1 MVTDDKMTTQPNDQD
16 PVNSEINHQDVDTS
30 DAVKQELQDPQ
41 TAQPEPFQAEPQEA
55 ASQATKASEAAL
67 EEAASQ
73 ETASVDNAPADAGEF
88 ANAVE
93 ENLELYSPRVGD
105 RVKGKILAIHD
116 DVAIVDCGAKS
127 EATLL
132 VRELD
137 GQGVGDEVEGV
148 IVETEPTLRLARVL
162 QPEMANRMAIEAAYK
177 TGIPVVGKIVEKVN
191 GGFRV
196 DVGGEMAFLPT
207 GKLDRQSNENPD
219 EAVDK
224 TFTFKILE
232 YQPNA
237 NKFVL
242 SRSDW
247 QQEEAEEKASEIFD
261 RLKVGDVVEGKV
273 ASLHSFGA
281 FIDLGGVEGLVHI
294 SEISEN
300 FIEHPSEVLKV
311 GQEVRARVIKLAPE
325 SQRISLSM
333 KSLHEEMW
341 QEFAEQAKPG
351 DPFKGKIKRKT
362 DFGIFVELQPGIEGL
377 LHISQIRS
385 GAQYNQPE
393 YDVGNE
399 IEGWIRSLDP
409 VQKRL
414 QLTQRELPSHDPW
427 ETIHEKYHIDDV
439 IEAKVDGMTNFG
451 LLAEVEPGLTGLVP
465 FSALKKM
472 GYKKPT
478 KAFPMGSKHRFKI
491 ANIAPDK
498 RRLALMPE
506 LDAQQYEAQVKAR
519 RTKSKSKGKAPK
531 SAPVKPNRPKQITE
545 FGALLAAAL
554 QQENQ
559 KKK

>member
-1 MVTDDKMTTQPNDQD
+1 MVTDDMMTTQPNDQD

-30 DAVKQELQDPQ
+30 DAIKQESQDPQ
-41 TAQPEPFQAEPQEA
+41 AAQPDSSQAEPQEA
-55 ASQATKASEAAL
+55 ASRATEAPEAAS
-67 EEAASQ
+67 EEAAS
-73 ETASVDNAPADAGEF
+73 ADDAPADAGEF
-88 ANAVE
+88 ASAVE
-93 ENLELYSPRVGD
+93 ENLELYTPRVGD
-105 RVKGKILAIHD
+105 RVKGKILAIND

-132 VRELD
+132 ARELD

-162 QPEMANRMAIEAAYK
+162 QPEMASGTAIEAAYK
-177 TGIPVVGKIVEKVN
+177 AGIPVVGKVVETIN

-196 DVGGEMAFLPT
+196 EVGHETAFLPA

-219 EAVDK
+219 EAVGK

-232 YQPNA
+232 YQPDA

-247 QQEEAEEKASEIFD
+247 QQEEAEEKAGEIFD

-294 SEISEN
+294 SEISET

-311 GQEVRARVIKLAPE
+311 GQEVRARVIKLVPE

-333 KSLHEEMW
+333 KSLQEEVW

-362 DFGIFVELQPGIEGL
+362 DFGIFVELRPGIEGL

-427 ETIHEKYHIDDV
+427 ETIHEEYRIDDV

-478 KAFPMGSKHRFKI
+478 KVFPMGSKHRFKI

-498 RRLALMPE
+498 RRLALVPE
-506 LDAQQYEAQVKAR
+506 LDAQQYEEQLKAR
-519 RTKSKSKGKAPK
+519 RAKSKSKGRAPK
-531 SAPVKPNRPKQITE
+531 AAPVKPSRPKQITE